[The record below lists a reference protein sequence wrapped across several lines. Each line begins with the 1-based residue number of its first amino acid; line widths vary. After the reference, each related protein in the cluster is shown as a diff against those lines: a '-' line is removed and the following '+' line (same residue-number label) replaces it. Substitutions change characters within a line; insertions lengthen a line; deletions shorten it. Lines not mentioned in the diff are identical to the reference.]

1 MYDGVKW
8 IDQVWL
14 RRSYHEKKKFEKLTK
29 ELNCLVSNLIRCQW
43 NFQAVKKSQNFS
55 READNGVTN
64 EQTLNKQDSSRFSE
78 QPFPLG
84 DYKMQ
89 RWFKD
94 FFFFFAFSHF
104 FSLVSKCNHCFAKF
118 VAAGESCAKWRL
130 RTGSQTL
137 SVQGPALQSQFV
149 RGSFGNTWGMPLP
162 RGRPS
167 GRLLRGTSRLLKWS
181 WLIFTFECH

>member
-14 RRSYHEKKKFEKLTK
+14 RRSYHEKKIWKLDKGTELFGFKFDTMSMKFPSRKEITKLLK
-29 ELNCLVSNLIRCQW
+29 RSWQRCY
-43 NFQAVKKSQNFS
+43 K
-55 READNGVTN
+55 RTN
-64 EQTLNKQDSSRFSE
+64 AEQTRLFSLLRTTFSTRRLQDA
-78 QPFPLG
+78 
-84 DYKMQ
+84 KMVQ
-89 RWFKD
+89 R
-94 FFFFFAFSHF
+94 FFFFAFSHF